1 MMKVILNDVRI
12 YAFHGVL
19 QQENKIGAYFTIYAE
34 LDTDFSKAMETD
46 ELEGTVSYADV
57 FEIIKKEMSIPSKLI
72 EHVGGRIMRSIFDN
86 FPSVTK
92 VKLRIIKENPPMGA
106 DCKGA
111 GIEIEECRK

>member
-1 MMKVILNDVRI
+1 MKIILKELRL

-19 QQENKIGAYFTIYAE
+19 PQENKIGAYFTINAE
-34 LDTDFSKAMETD
+34 LDTDFSKAIETD
-46 ELEGTVSYADV
+46 ELDGTVSYADV
-57 FEIIKKEMSIPSKLI
+57 LEVIKKEMSTPSKLI
-72 EHVGGRIMRSIFDN
+72 EHVGGRIIKSIFAE

-111 GIEIEECRK
+111 GIEIEESRK